1 MVHLFTAGS
10 RDCHNTV
17 LLLLND
23 EFMLENLQD
32 SIMEE
37 ITEQEIDTDKPVVI
51 LLNCLR
57 ASDNLI
63 LKKEHSYR
71 VKQNF
76 KRKNVSLKKE
86 LSDTEKQRFV
96 EKRGGA

>member
-1 MVHLFTAGS
+1 
-10 RDCHNTV
+10 
-17 LLLLND
+17 
-23 EFMLENLQD
+23 MLENLQD

-37 ITEQEIDTDKPVVI
+37 ITEQEIDTDMTVVI
-51 LLNCLR
+51 LLNCVR

-71 VKQNF
+71 VKLNF
-76 KRKNVSLKKE
+76 KRKQPKNVILKKE